1 MILMIDNY
9 DSFTYNLI
17 QYIRQLGE
25 QTIVKRNNEISIKEI
40 AALQPEAIVISPG
53 PGNPDQAGISLSVVE
68 HFYESI
74 PILGV
79 CLGHQV
85 IGQYFGGKIIKAKV
99 PMHGKIST
107 IYHDK
112 QTIFQG
118 LNNPL
123 RVTRYHSLVLDN
135 DSIPDCLSISA
146 YSEEKEIMA
155 IRHKT
160 YNVEGVQFH
169 PESIMTES
177 GLSLLQNFFE
187 NIKGKENG

>member
-1 MILMIDNY
+1 MIDNY

-107 IYHDK
+107 IYHDE